1 MANFNFNKTILGGR
15 LTADPEL
22 KYTGNNIP
30 VTSFSLAIKRK
41 GAKEDTTDFINVV
54 AWRNTAEF
62 ICKYFGKGSS
72 ICITG
77 SIQTRKYEEK
87 DTGKTRTAF
96 EVIAESADFV
106 DSKADNTFPAEAGKA
121 PQSANSATFSG
132 NNNDFTEINTN
143 DDDLPF

>member
-1 MANFNFNKTILGGR
+1 MANFNYNKTILGGR

-22 KYTGNNIP
+22 KYTNNNIP
-30 VTSFSLAIKRK
+30 VTSFSLAVKRK
-41 GAKEDTTDFINVV
+41 GTKDDTTDYVNIV
-54 AWRNTAEF
+54 AWRSTAEF

-96 EVIAESADFV
+96 EVVAESADFV
-106 DSKADNTFPAEAGKA
+106 DSKAE
-121 PQSANSATFSG
+121 
-132 NNNDFTEINTN
+132 NNNLPANDNIGFTEINPN
-143 DDDLPF
+143 DDDLSF